1 MHESHSTSPSTSK
14 EAMQDA
20 SLDQEVTIE
29 QWSSDFLDLCDDFCQ
44 FSQECAFLSD
54 AFAAVA
60 QEPECIT
67 PDTSEGIRH
76 VNFWLKYQ
84 VIGYREKINRL
95 HDGWKVLKRKQ

>member
-1 MHESHSTSPSTSK
+1 MSESDTPSDP
-14 EAMQDA
+14 AA
-20 SLDQEVTIE
+20 QEVTPE
-29 QWSSDFLDLCDDFCQ
+29 QWARDLLDLCDDFSQ
-44 FSQECAFLSD
+44 FSQECAFIFDGL
-54 AFAAVA
+54 AAVA

-95 HDGWKVLKRKQ
+95 HSGSVILRRKSKVK

>member
-1 MHESHSTSPSTSK
+1 MSESHSTSNSVK
-14 EAMQDA
+14 QDA

-29 QWSSDFLDLCDDFCQ
+29 QWSRELLDLCEDFCQ
-44 FSQECAFLSD
+44 FSQECAFLFD

-60 QEPECIT
+60 REPECIT

-95 HDGWKVLKRKQ
+95 HEGWRILKCKL